1 MSSESYCI
9 LEPLWG
15 LTESRRWR
23 SEIATAQRVL
33 FLAVIELAL
42 RDAAVDTRGVRHAAL
57 RWLLDDDVDFP
68 RICGLVAC
76 NRSDYAS
83 CSSVGWKLSGALVS
97 RERVESPKFAS
108 RHASETDHANTKP
121 KLKHLKRAGFR
132 GDDG

>member
-1 MSSESYCI
+1 MGSDRI
-9 LEPLWG
+9 QALEI
-15 LTESRRWR
+15 
-23 SEIATAQRVL
+23 EIATAQSVL

-57 RWLLDDDVDFP
+57 RWLLDDDVGFP
-68 RICGLVAC
+68 RICGLAAW
-76 NRSDYAS
+76 NRSIYAN
-83 CSSVGWKLSGALVS
+83 CSSEGWKLSGAVVS

-108 RHASETDHANTKP
+108 RHPSETDHANTKQP